1 MGQQQLETG
10 SRVILGGFGPRGPSQ
25 FRTHVV
31 EESVGLRLAPQEHD
45 EALGDFG
52 RCRCGQAF
60 YLADHLQRWLS
71 KAINQAQ
78 STATASLDG
87 PQLPNRQGM
96 VYHSRP
102 MECNITCTKCGI
114 TLAVVLQGSSV
125 TNPRAV
131 AVTISLS
138 MPQKTIH
145 YSS

>member
-1 MGQQQLETG
+1 MGLKLETG

-25 FRTHVV
+25 SRTHVV
-31 EESVGLRLAPQEHD
+31 EESAGLRLEPPEQD

-52 RCRCGQAF
+52 TCRCGKAF

-71 KAINQAQ
+71 KAIKAAQ

-87 PQLPNRQGM
+87 PKVPDLNGM
-96 VYHSRP
+96 VFHSRP
-102 MECNITCTKCGI
+102 LEFNITCTKCGT
-114 TLAVVLQGSSV
+114 TLAGVLQGSSV
-125 TNPRAV
+125 TNQRAV